1 MQAYRYLCRPTQQWM
16 RHARSASPASRSLP
30 WPSQPKGRPVKPSRQ
45 FSTRKHDTSDFFPP
59 GTLDPLPIPLDHP
72 AWWEAPIDVVR
83 DRLKRASVEWP
94 NMRSSHLCYPSPE
107 EGIPEVREELK
118 DRPWGLVTYRT
129 AYGGH
134 SDRQFLKLRELIHDT
149 VLKFQESDDK
159 RFPMGQAHW
168 PVIENKKLLSNVTT
182 QVVREQFSKWA
193 SDRGVPSTEDGWS
206 YQVARFHYC
215 LIADRRSLKSAE
227 TTFPIIGVLYKDWLP
242 AWHPDRIGHEGKYVP
257 DDWTPI
263 EGNTEG
269 DVGWFY
275 CRVVCLG
282 WRYDEMC
289 VRGLWGTTPRLPC
302 GRPPYVVHAPS
313 RLRRWRGD
321 KAEGHYRTPS

>member
-1 MQAYRYLCRPTQQWM
+1 
-16 RHARSASPASRSLP
+16 
-30 WPSQPKGRPVKPSRQ
+30 
-45 FSTRKHDTSDFFPP
+45 
-59 GTLDPLPIPLDHP
+59 
-72 AWWEAPIDVVR
+72 
-83 DRLKRASVEWP
+83 
-94 NMRSSHLCYPSPE
+94 MRSSHLCYPSPE
-107 EGIPEVREELK
+107 EGIPEVREELGY
-118 DRPWGLVTYRT
+118 RPWGLVTYRT

-134 SDRQFLKLRELIHDT
+134 SDREFFKLRELIHNM

-159 RFPMGQAHW
+159 RFPMGQTHW
-168 PVIENKKLLSNVTT
+168 PVVEDKKLLSNVTT

-193 SDRGVPSTEDGWS
+193 SDRGVPPSEDGWK

-215 LIADRRSLKSAE
+215 LVADRRSLKSAE

-275 CRVVCLG
+275 CRIVSLG
-282 WRYDEMC
+282 WYYDEMC
-289 VRGLWGTTPRLPC
+289 VRGLWGKTPRLPC
-302 GRPPYVVHAPS
+302 VSLYLGPDGFMVSVDLVCIGVVVHHESRKPRCGLSTLSNANSTHNYYPS
-313 RLRRWRGD
+313 LSCTMLKTRLEECTRYVGYSICHEPWWANEPG
-321 KAEGHYRTPS
+321 S

>member
-1 MQAYRYLCRPTQQWM
+1 
-16 RHARSASPASRSLP
+16 
-30 WPSQPKGRPVKPSRQ
+30 
-45 FSTRKHDTSDFFPP
+45 
-59 GTLDPLPIPLDHP
+59 
-72 AWWEAPIDVVR
+72 
-83 DRLKRASVEWP
+83 
-94 NMRSSHLCYPSPE
+94 MRSSHLCYPSPE

-242 AWHPDRIGHEGKYVP
+242 AWHPDRIGHEGEYVP

-275 CRVVCLG
+275 SRVVCLS
-282 WRYDEMC
+282 WRYDEMTESPHLLDSGGPEPNSIGQC
-289 VRGLWGTTPRLPC
+289 PANLVPTVFLYLGPDGFMVLIDLVRVAM
-302 GRPPYVVHAPS
+302 VVHHESCEPRR
-313 RLRRWRGD
+313 RLSTLGNANSTHNYNSSLFCTVLKTRLAKCTRYVGYGICHEPWWTNELG
-321 KAEGHYRTPS
+321 P